1 MVRLTHFIQQPFCN
15 VKFFRNPISAIDIHR
30 SNFQMWSW
38 WSLSLRHDPP
48 PGKQPD
54 AASSDSLCGSLRPYG
69 HQHSTPSFGSETR
82 NFQLFFHTA
91 KRDCSRIV
99 STSRHRAALI
109 VRFTIEVEN
118 LQRGSILQGLVRTD
132 LYAFAWLY
140 NAMHIT
146 YTYIY
151 IHIIFILRIVVYIY
165 IYSCFSCTLY
175 IYVYIYVHI
184 YIYTH
189 MCSLKTAS
197 FKRPVNPVSSW

>member
-1 MVRLTHFIQQPFCN
+1 MVRLTHFIQLFLCN

-69 HQHSTPSFGSETR
+69 HQHSTPNRLGVKRGTF
-82 NFQLFFHTA
+82 NCFFTPQNATA
-91 KRDCSRIV
+91 AE
-99 STSRHRAALI
+99 SRHRAALI

-132 LYAFAWLY
+132 LYGFAWLY
-140 NAMHIT
+140 NAIHIT

-151 IHIIFILRIVVYIY
+151 IILILRIVVYIY
-165 IYSCFSCTLY
+165 IFLFFPVPY
-175 IYVYIYVHI
+175 ISMYISMHI
-184 YIYTH
+184 YIYIYTY
-189 MCSLKTAS
+189 
-197 FKRPVNPVSSW
+197 V